1 MLGAEPLLEVL
12 HLSKSDLLLWLETSL
27 YIGITLQLLQA
38 YYYATVKPFT
48 LLTCDIVWHQ
58 DLQTVAM
65 MHGYQDS
72 GCHHTIRSL
81 YRPMGLKRHSLFFT
95 VSLNSS
101 GEETVDDT
109 TASLSGRE
117 R

>member
-1 MLGAEPLLEVL
+1 MAV
-12 HLSKSDLLLWLETSL
+12 
-27 YIGITLQLLQA
+27 
-38 YYYATVKPFT
+38 
-48 LLTCDIVWHQ
+48 
-58 DLQTVAM
+58 

-81 YRPMGLKRHSLFFT
+81 CRPMGLKRHSLFCT
-95 VSLNSS
+95 VSLNLS